1 MIPPIDKLSNLK
13 AAFSKYREALVVRRD
28 ELHRDGAIQRF
39 EYTLELAWK
48 ALKRELFDRGVEANS
63 PKEVFRLSAREK
75 LIAGTARLFDYLEKR
90 NLASR
95 VYREDYA
102 KTIEEIFDD
111 FESDISALIANLER
125 PPA

>member
-75 LIAGTARLFDYLEKR
+75 LIAGTARWFDYLEKR
-90 NLASR
+90 NFASY
-95 VYREDYA
+95 VYR
-102 KTIEEIFDD
+102 
-111 FESDISALIANLER
+111 
-125 PPA
+125 